1 MTLEEIKKLL
11 ENKLNR
17 IENCE
22 TQFHIGQK
30 QQIADVLLMLSKL
43 HQPAVISSLPNFE
56 ENLIGGNCLI
66 CGHRS
71 CLCYKSLGIGNDL

>member
-43 HQPAVISSLPNFE
+43 HQPAVIKSVCDVCNGDGIDDSSFYNLP
-56 ENLIGGNCLI
+56 
-66 CGHRS
+66 CGR
-71 CLCYKSLGIGNDL
+71 CKGTGKQTIL

>member
-1 MTLEEIKKLL
+1 MTIEEIKKLL
-11 ENKLNR
+11 KNKLNR

-43 HQPAVISSLPNFE
+43 QQPVVNDSLK
-56 ENLIGGNCLI
+56 LQT
-66 CGHRS
+66 
-71 CLCYKSLGIGNDL
+71 K